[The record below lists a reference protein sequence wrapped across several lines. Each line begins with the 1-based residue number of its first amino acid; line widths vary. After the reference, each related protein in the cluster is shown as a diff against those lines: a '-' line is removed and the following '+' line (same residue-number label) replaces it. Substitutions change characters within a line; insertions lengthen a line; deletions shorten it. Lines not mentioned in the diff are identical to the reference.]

1 MNKLNIPIYYVV
13 YKTSKNTVFFQRRL
27 KYTDTDTYESI
38 EYNKKLEKR
47 ELDFMH
53 KIERTREINAKL
65 HSLSENQRLNTTKN
79 FHITP
84 TGNRFDYINKSM
96 HLIQEVLKKQK

>member
-1 MNKLNIPIYYVV
+1 MNKLNIPIYYAV
-13 YKTSKNTVFFQRRL
+13 YITSKTSRYFQKRL

-53 KIERTREINAKL
+53 EIERTREMNACNM
-65 HSLSENQRLNTTKN
+65 SENQRLNTTKI

-84 TGNRFDYINKSM
+84 TGNRFDNINKSM
-96 HLIQEVLKKQK
+96 RLIQDLILKT

>member
-1 MNKLNIPIYYVV
+1 MIKFNIPIYYAV
-13 YKTSKNTVFFQRRL
+13 YITSKSSRYFQKRL
-27 KYTDTDTYESI
+27 KYTDMDTYESI

-53 KIERTREINAKL
+53 EIELTREMNACNM
-65 HSLSENQRLNTTKN
+65 SENQRLNTTKN

-96 HLIQEVLKKQK
+96 LLIQEVLKKQT

>member
-1 MNKLNIPIYYVV
+1 MNKLNIPIYYAV
-13 YKTSKNTVFFQRRL
+13 YKTSKTSRYFQKRL
-27 KYTDTDTYESI
+27 KYTDMDTYESI

-53 KIERTREINAKL
+53 EIERTREMNACNM
-65 HSLSENQRLNTTKN
+65 SENQRLNTTKN

-84 TGNRFDYINKSM
+84 TGNRFDNINKSM
-96 HLIQEVLKKQK
+96 RLIQEVLKKQT

>member
-1 MNKLNIPIYYVV
+1 MNKLNIPIYYAV
-13 YKTSKNTVFFQRRL
+13 YKTSKTSRYFQKRL
-27 KYTDTDTYESI
+27 KYTDTYESI

-53 KIERTREINAKL
+53 EIERTREMNACNM
-65 HSLSENQRLNTTKN
+65 SENQRLNTTKN

-84 TGNRFDYINKSM
+84 TGNRFDNINKSM
-96 HLIQEVLKKQK
+96 RLIQEVLKKQT

>member
-1 MNKLNIPIYYVV
+1 MNKLNIPIYYAV
-13 YKTSKNTVFFQRRL
+13 YITSKNTVFFQRRL

-53 KIERTREINAKL
+53 EIERTREMNACNM
-65 HSLSENQRLNTTKN
+65 SENQRLNTTKN

-96 HLIQEVLKKQK
+96 PLIQDLILKT

>member
-1 MNKLNIPIYYVV
+1 MNKLNIPIYYAV
-13 YKTSKNTVFFQRRL
+13 YITSKTSRYFQKRL
-27 KYTDTDTYESI
+27 KYTDMDTYESI

-53 KIERTREINAKL
+53 EIERTREMNACNM
-65 HSLSENQRLNTTKN
+65 SENQRLNTTKN

-84 TGNRFDYINKSM
+84 TGNRFDNINKSM
-96 HLIQEVLKKQK
+96 RLIQEVLKKQT

>member
-1 MNKLNIPIYYVV
+1 MNKLNIPIYYAV
-13 YKTSKNTVFFQRRL
+13 YKTSKNGVFFQKRL
-27 KYTDTDTYESI
+27 KCTDTYESI

-53 KIERTREINAKL
+53 EIERTREMNACNM
-65 HSLSENQRLNTTKN
+65 SENQRLNTTKN

-84 TGNRFDYINKSM
+84 TGNRFDNINKSM
-96 HLIQEVLKKQK
+96 RLIQEVLKKQT

>member
-1 MNKLNIPIYYVV
+1 MNKLNIPIYYAV
-13 YKTSKNTVFFQRRL
+13 YITSKTSRYFQKRL

-53 KIERTREINAKL
+53 EIERTREMNACNM
-65 HSLSENQRLNTTKN
+65 SENQRLNTTKN

-84 TGNRFDYINKSM
+84 TGNRFDNINKSM
-96 HLIQEVLKKQK
+96 RLIQEVLKKQT

>member
-1 MNKLNIPIYYVV
+1 MNKLNIPIYYAV
-13 YKTSKNTVFFQRRL
+13 YITSKTSRYFQKRL
-27 KYTDTDTYESI
+27 KYTDTYESI

-53 KIERTREINAKL
+53 EIERTREMNACNM
-65 HSLSENQRLNTTKN
+65 SENQRLNTTKN

-84 TGNRFDYINKSM
+84 TGNRFDNINKSM
-96 HLIQEVLKKQK
+96 RLIQEVLKKQT